1 MLKGV
6 FDVKPILPR
15 NTIVLCGFMGC
26 GKTTIGKKLADS
38 LGYHFAD
45 TDEMLIS
52 ETGKSIAQIF
62 AESGE
67 SGFRD
72 LEHQIVRK
80 AAALSRCVVST
91 GGGVMTF
98 ERNACLLAKHAVII
112 HIHRSFDDCYAA
124 IRARSNR
131 PLSGGKSREE
141 LLALYQSRFAAYEKY
156 AHYTLENN
164 ASVEAAAERLSCFI
178 LSRKL

>member
-1 MLKGV
+1 
-6 FDVKPILPR
+6 
-15 NTIVLCGFMGC
+15 MGC
-26 GKTTIGKKLADS
+26 GKTTIGKMLANALCYD
-38 LGYHFAD
+38 FAD

-67 SGFRD
+67 SHFRD
-72 LEHQIVRK
+72 LEHQIVQK
-80 AAALSRCVVST
+80 AAALSHCVIST

-98 ERNACLLAKHAVII
+98 ERNARLLAQHAAVI
-112 HIHRSFDDCYAA
+112 HIHRSFDDCYEA
-124 IRARSNR
+124 IRQRTNR

-141 LLALYQSRFAAYEKY
+141 LLRLYESRFMAYEKY

-164 ASVEAAAERLSCFI
+164 VSAKEAAVRLQDMLLTYGNFNS
-178 LSRKL
+178 

>member
-1 MLKGV
+1 MKGV
-6 FDVKPILPR
+6 FVVKPLLPH

-26 GKTTIGKKLADS
+26 GKTTIGNMLANA

-67 SGFRD
+67 SHFRD
-72 LEHQIVRK
+72 LEHQVVQK
-80 AAALSRCVVST
+80 AASLSHCVIST

-98 ERNACLLAKHAVII
+98 ERNALLLAQHATIV

-124 IRARSNR
+124 IRERTNR
-131 PLSGGKSREE
+131 PLSGSKSREE
-141 LLALYQSRFAAYEKY
+141 LLSLYESRFVSYEKY
-156 AHYTLENN
+156 AHYTLANN
-164 ASVEAAAERLSCFI
+164 SSAQAAAARLSDLI
-178 LSRKL
+178 LSRKI